1 MGTSENHPT
10 PPAVGSCDRG
20 HVLPG
25 EQALLASL
33 HWCLMTSP
41 SPRVTGDGEGDR
53 VLPRPPS
60 LTESGAASPAWLRP
74 PP

>member
-1 MGTSENHPT
+1 MWGPVRTTLPHLQSE
-10 PPAVGSCDRG
+10 AVTG
-20 HVLPG
+20 HFLPG
-25 EQALLASL
+25 EQALHASVRWGS
-33 HWCLMTSP
+33 HDIPQP
-41 SPRVTGDGEGDR
+41 SCDRGREGDR